1 MEPIVK
7 TAFHSREEKL
17 NIIKIVLVGDT
28 KVGKST
34 LIEALTGK
42 GVAERGYSASLE
54 IPVKIKGSKLPTV
67 GRIYDLRSQRYFPY
81 LHSLFYFGAKGAIIV
96 FDVNNRDTFES
107 ITKWRDIIWGH
118 SGNIPLLICGN
129 KSDLRQPREDLITI
143 EEINQLIKDLSENKK
158 YPVSFIEIS
167 ALKYL
172 VAYSFNITE
181 TEDSDIYPTVSAFRK
196 PFIDWLIQIVK
207 KRKVS

>member
-7 TAFHSREEKL
+7 TSFTSREEKA

-42 GVAERGYSASLE
+42 GIAEKGYSASLE
-54 IPVKIKGSKLPTV
+54 IPMDTKSKKSKPTI

-96 FDVNNRDTFES
+96 FDIANKNSFNS
-107 ITKWRDIIWGH
+107 ISKWRDIIWGH
-118 SGNIPLLICGN
+118 IGNIPILLVGN
-129 KSDLRQPREDLITI
+129 KSDLRQANEDQTSI
-143 EEINQLIKDLSENKK
+143 EEINNFIKELSKK
-158 YPVSFIEIS
+158 QKVPISYIEIS
-167 ALKYL
+167 ALKRL
-172 VAYSFNITE
+172 VAYSSGICE
-181 TEDSDIYPTVSAFRK
+181 TENSDIYPTISAFRK
-196 PFIDWLIQIVK
+196 PFIDWLIAIVK
-207 KRKVS
+207 KK